1 MYGNTLAGGDFNAGE
16 EGGVPFYDADCF
28 VCSGGDT
35 SGAGAGGEAPAGKR
49 KRGLRRGVN

>member
-28 VCSGGDT
+28 VCSGGAGD
-35 SGAGAGGEAPAGKR
+35 AGAGGEAPAGKR
-49 KRGLRRGVN
+49 KRGLRSGVN